1 MRVCFADV
9 SVVDAH
15 PNVCFDLTP
24 GNEMI
29 ANSIR
34 NYDAALDFFI
44 RYQDQLVYST
54 DIATWGFVREGGM
67 VHALGTAWAVRM
79 HLATRGIVEAPEA
92 LAHWREPDLD
102 GFRGFALDRDVLE
115 KIYRTDFERLCG
127 AKPATLNLDRAC
139 EELRRIAAVLDEADI
154 MFASAHHASVKM

>member
-29 ANSIR
+29 ANFIR
-34 NYDAALDFFI
+34 NCDAALDFFI
-44 RYQDQLVYST
+44 RYQDQLVYDT

-67 VHALGTAWAVRM
+67 DHALGTAWAVRM
-79 HLATRGIVEAPEA
+79 CLEAAGVLEPPEA
-92 LAHWREPDLD
+92 LAHWREPDL
-102 GFRGFALDRDVLE
+102 GGSVVSRWTWMCWRRSFVRVSSVSMAPN
-115 KIYRTDFERLCG
+115 RLG
-127 AKPATLNLDRAC
+127 
-139 EELRRIAAVLDEADI
+139 
-154 MFASAHHASVKM
+154 